1 MSSEPIIDA
10 EELVERTGLP
20 ETVEAI
26 LEPISEQ
33 APAGRDLRE
42 DETLVH
48 EYYRLRDVRTAN
60 RNREREAITE
70 GNTDHLRPRDW
81 QPLADGIP
89 PVLRGQSKDAELAA
103 WLIEALTR
111 LHGFAGAAL
120 GFHVAARLIETYSEA
135 LYPPPDA
142 EGVATQ
148 LAALAGLNGL
158 GTEGALITP
167 LKSLPLTQGND
178 PGPFCTWEC
187 EQAFELARLSD
198 TSKRETRSQRGYVTP
213 EAVDEAV
220 AQTDTDFL
228 RGKRTDIQAAIAE
241 FNRYRAALDA
251 YVPDNP
257 QPTSRLESTLDG
269 CLRTMNYL
277 AGERLADESPP
288 ASTTSADGTPDET
301 ADGDSSTHAATWAGG
316 HITDREAALQQLREI
331 ARFFRRTE
339 PHSPISYSIEQVVR
353 WSDLSLP
360 ELIQEL
366 IPDEGAR
373 SNYRTLTGIPSRED

>member
-1 MSSEPIIDA
+1 MSSEPVIAID
-10 EELVERTGLP
+10 ELVEQTGLP

-26 LEPISEQ
+26 LEPVGETT
-33 APAGRDLRE
+33 PAGCDLRE
-42 DETLVH
+42 DDNLVH
-48 EYYRLRDVRTAN
+48 EYYRLRDVRTTN

-70 GNTDHLRPRDW
+70 ANGDHFRPRDW
-81 QPLADGIP
+81 QPLVDGIP
-89 PVLRGQSKDAELAA
+89 PVLRAQSKDAELTA

-120 GFHVAARLIETYSEA
+120 GFHIAARLIEHYGEA
-135 LYPPPDA
+135 LYPTPDDD
-142 EGVATQ
+142 GVATQ

-167 LKSLPLTQGND
+167 LKSLPLTQGSD
-178 PGPFCTWEC
+178 PGPFSTWEC

-198 TSKRETRSQRGYVTP
+198 ADKRASRSQRGYVTT
-213 EAVDEAV
+213 EAVDEAI
-220 AQTDTDFL
+220 AQTETDFL
-228 RGKRTDIQAAIAE
+228 RAKRVNLQAAIAE
-241 FNRYRAALDA
+241 FERYRAALDD
-251 YVPDNP
+251 YVPDDP

-269 CLRTMNYL
+269 CLRTLNYI
-277 AGERLADESPP
+277 AGERLADEP
-288 ASTTSADGTPDET
+288 APQPTAAPDDT
-301 ADGDSSTHAATWAGG
+301 AAESGDNGAPEQAASGQIA
-316 HITDREAALQQLREI
+316 DREAALQQLREI

-353 WSDLSLP
+353 WSELSLP

-373 SNYRTLTGIPSRED
+373 SNYRTLTGIQSREE